1 MNKKLKILVIAP
13 FSIYPP
19 KEGGSIYVYNYT
31 KALKEK
37 GHEINFIT
45 VKDPNN
51 EDDSKFKE
59 EFKNIIY
66 ISKKNIIK
74 SIFSF
79 EPYRNERLKPNNKEL
94 IKIKNLINSIKYDI
108 IIFEGTFSSIFYK
121 LLEPQI
127 KNIKKIFIALN
138 IDYIDVLNRGK
149 NSKNIFLK
157 LFYFLDALKLKRVET
172 NFIKKFNLIFSISLA
187 DINNLKQ
194 INPKAIIKWFPPIIY
209 ISEKNYKFNL
219 NDKMKKIIRNY
230 KNKILFTGSLNSIS
244 NIIAVQW
251 FTNEVMPILRKR
263 QLNCCF
269 IIVGRG
275 PNKNILELQN
285 KYKNVF
291 VFFDVES
298 LAPFYDIA
306 DLVVIPLFNNAG
318 VKIKLIEALKYRKKV
333 VSRPE
338 GVYGSGLREILP
350 IADSPEE
357 FAQRCIDVLNNKIDF
372 KPIWDKFNEIY
383 DSKNIIYD
391 FEKTLQ
397 IYCEHFR

>member
-13 FSIYPP
+13 FPIYPP

-66 ISKKNIIK
+66 ISKKNIVK

-79 EPYRNERLKPNNKEL
+79 NPYRNERLKPNNKEL
-94 IKIKNLINSIKYDI
+94 IKIKNLINSVKYDI

-127 KNIKKIFIALN
+127 KNIKKIFVAHN
-138 IDYIDVLNRGK
+138 IDYVDLLNRGK
-149 NSKNIFLK
+149 DSKNIFLK

-172 NFIKKFNLIFSISLA
+172 NFIKKFNLIFSISPA

-194 INPKAIIKWFPPIIY
+194 INSKAIIKWFPPIIY
-209 ISEKNYKFNL
+209 ISEKNYKY
-219 NDKMKKIIRNY
+219 KIKKNIKNY

-244 NIIAVQW
+244 NITAVQW
-251 FTNEVMPILRKR
+251 FTNEVMPLLRKK
-263 QLNCCF
+263 QINCCF
-269 IIVGRG
+269 IIVGRN
-275 PNKNILELQN
+275 PDQNILELQN
-285 KYKNVF
+285 KYKDIF
-291 VFFDVES
+291 VFPNIES
-298 LAPFYDIA
+298 LAPFYNTT
-306 DLVVIPLFNNAG
+306 DLVVVPLFNNAG
-318 VKIKLIEALKYRKKV
+318 VKIKLIEALKYKKKV

-338 GVYGSGLREILP
+338 GVYGSGLSEILP

-357 FAQRCIDVLNNKIDF
+357 FAQKCIDALNNRIDF

-383 DSKNIIYD
+383 DNKKIID
-391 FEKTLQ
+391 EFEKNLL
-397 IYCEHFR
+397 EFVKNN